1 MNKNNNDMKKVLS
14 PLVFIMVILLGC
26 NNGNHKYDASG
37 TFEATETIISAEANG
52 KIMTLTVNEGD
63 VLEAGEQLGYID
75 STQLHLTKLQLLQ
88 SQKAI
93 LSGKPDIKAQLEALQ
108 RELENALSD
117 KKRIENLV
125 KGDVASQKQLDDAT
139 TRIAVI
145 EARIAAQKSALTTTT
160 TTLSEQSQTI
170 AVQLAQVEDQ
180 LKKCKIINP
189 IQGTVLAT
197 YAQPYEMISA
207 GRPIY
212 KIADL
217 SAINLKAYISSDQFI
232 NVKLGQTVKVLVD
245 AQEGGVKTYEGT
257 VEWINSKAEFT
268 PKTIQTKNERANL
281 VYAIKVKV
289 KNDGLLKIGMYG
301 EVLFN

>member
-1 MNKNNNDMKKVLS
+1 MKKVLS

-257 VEWINSKAEFT
+257 VEWI
-268 PKTIQTKNERANL
+268 KN
-281 VYAIKVKV
+281 I
-289 KNDGLLKIGMYG
+289 
-301 EVLFN
+301 